1 MKIRG
6 FVIGALGVAA
16 LLFPELLDVF
26 LRNQQEDEAALGR
39 KKRIIGVVLLFIG
52 LFVAAVDNL

>member
-6 FVIGALGVAA
+6 FVIGALGVAV

-26 LRNQQEDEAALGR
+26 LRNQQKDEAALGR